1 VTQAAV
7 GWPTDLV
14 SSFDPEFAGQ
24 VSRWL
29 LERLPGEFRD
39 TAIRNDSIALVWVLH
54 ERVRSDIE
62 LMRRLYATARI
73 SSGSATPSVLLEAL
87 SEIGAQLLRTE
98 REVNSVAAAIAALDH
113 SKLNTSDLD

>member
-1 VTQAAV
+1 VTNTPA

-14 SSFDPEFAGQ
+14 SSFDPEFPGQ

-39 TAIRNDSIALVWVLH
+39 TDIRNDPIALSWILQ
-54 ERVRSDIE
+54 ERVRSDLE

-73 SSGSATPSVLLEAL
+73 SSGSTRPSVLLEAL
-87 SEIGAQLLRTE
+87 SEVGAQLLRTE
-98 REVNSVAAAIAALDH
+98 REVNSVVGAIAALDH
-113 SKLNTSDLD
+113 SMINASDLD

>member
-1 VTQAAV
+1 MTNTPA

-14 SSFDPEFAGQ
+14 SSFDPEFPGQ

-39 TAIRNDSIALVWVLH
+39 TEIRNDPIALVWVLH

-87 SEIGAQLLRTE
+87 SVIGARLLRTE
-98 REVNSVAAAIAALDH
+98 REVNSVMSAIAALDH
-113 SKLNTSDLD
+113 SRLNTSDLD